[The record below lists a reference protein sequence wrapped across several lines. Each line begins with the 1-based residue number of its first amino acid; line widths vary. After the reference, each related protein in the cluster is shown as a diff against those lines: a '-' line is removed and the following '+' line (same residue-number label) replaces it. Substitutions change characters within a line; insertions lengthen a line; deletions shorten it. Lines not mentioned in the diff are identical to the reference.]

1 MSDSNTCKERQMLFS
16 SFVATEMLF
25 SSYVL
30 MMDTYI
36 ESCPSVICKSPLAGD
51 SQPSTSCRKYSS
63 HYFRKQRKK
72 GLTNIFPNTAIEIM
86 LLFRKAEINQNCIP
100 R

>member
-1 MSDSNTCKERQMLFS
+1 MLFS

-30 MMDTYI
+30 ITDMHI
-36 ESCPSVICKSPLAGD
+36 ESCPSVICRSPSAGD
-51 SQPSTSCRKYSS
+51 PQPSTSWRKYSS
-63 HYFRKQRKK
+63 LFFQKQRKK

-100 R
+100 H